1 MVKPEE
7 LRAKVREQMQS
18 ICEKEVAVICDTY
31 EWVYEATAGMPE
43 EQREVIVEQS
53 IKLLFSQMDEGVL
66 LMQNSLKQF
75 TKSESLDKIKEKVI
89 KEFNEGKKDA
99 KL

>member
-18 ICEKEVAVICDTY
+18 ICEKEVAVICDMY
-31 EWVYEATAGMPE
+31 EWVYEATEGMPE
-43 EQREVIVEQS
+43 EQREEVVEQS
-53 IKLLFSQMDEGVL
+53 IKLLFNQMDESVA
-66 LMQNSLKQF
+66 LMQNNLKQF
-75 TKSESLDKIKEKVI
+75 MKSDNLDKIKEKV
-89 KEFNEGKKDA
+89 KGFNGGKKDA

>member
-31 EWVYEATAGMPE
+31 EWAYEATEGMPE
-43 EQREVIVEQS
+43 EQREEVVKQS
-53 IKLLFSQMDEGVL
+53 IKMLFSQMNEGVA

-75 TKSESLDKIKEKVI
+75 MKSNDIDKIKEKVV
-89 KEFNEGKKDA
+89 KEFNGGKDA